1 MKRIGIWSSNGNFAI
16 DEHGD
21 ILDRVLYVGG
31 ELPPITRFDV
41 EEYRATYGK
50 LDESI
55 DILDIGYWY
64 GPNDTYEPAD
74 PDFRKQVRDYDTMN
88 ADGSVEKDD
97 THWNVMR

>member
-1 MKRIGIWSSNGNFAI
+1 MKISIWSSNGHIVI
-16 DEHGD
+16 DENGN
-21 ILDRVLYVGG
+21 ILDLKLYVGG

-64 GPNDTYEPAD
+64 GTDNTYEPAE
-74 PDFRKQVRDYDTMN
+74 PDFRQHVRDCD
-88 ADGSVEKDD
+88 ADP
-97 THWNVMR
+97 TLC